1 MKTPAEWKTLFESS
15 AFARQTNYSGPLGP
29 EYNPSGTR
37 LRLWAPTAQKV
48 SVNLYRRGDGG
59 ACMGTL
65 PLERH
70 GQGVWSVYLP
80 GDQHG
85 HYYTFTVEVDGTAY
99 ETGDPYART
108 AGVNGLRSMILD
120 APRIDPP
127 DWNHDHRVIVPAS
140 RRTVWEVSVRDF
152 SQDPAC
158 GVRNAWRGKFMAFTQ
173 KGTTLSSAGTF
184 PTCLDYLKRLG
195 VGYVQLMPIF
205 DFGSVDESRPLTRQY
220 NWGYDPTNYNVPEG
234 SYSTDPTKGEVR
246 VRECKEMI
254 AALHAAGIGV
264 IMDVVYNHMYRNEN
278 PLNSTVP
285 YYFFRQ
291 NPDGSFSNGSG
302 CGNEFASERPMARKY
317 LIDSVLY
324 WAQEYH
330 IDGFRFDLMGL
341 YDVDTMNELRAAL
354 DALPGGRSILMYGE
368 PWQGSGSQLHRYEAN
383 KANLAMLSERIGV
396 FCDNTR
402 DVIKGGCFDAREPG
416 YVEGKPG
423 SFWDIGGAVAAE
435 DLLNGYDAVV
445 LCCGAGRPRPL
456 GLEGGDMPGVC
467 YGTAFLKAAVERQV
481 FGQEP
486 ALPTAEG
493 RHVVVIGT
501 GDTASDCVATALRQ
515 GCAMVLQK
523 NTLFSGTIL
532 DNLRWGNPE
541 ATDAECVEACQAAC
555 ADEFIDRLPDGYH
568 TVIQRGGSNVS
579 GGQKQ
584 RLCIARALLKKP
596 KILILDDSTSAVDTA
611 TDAKIRAAFSSE
623 LKDTTKLIIAQRVAS
638 VCEADLIL
646 VMDGGHIVAQ
656 GTHAELMKNSEIYR
670 EVYESQQEGVSID
683 G

>member
-65 PLERH
+65 PLEQH

-205 DFGSVDESRPLTRQY
+205 DFGSVDESRPLTGSTTGATTPQLQRPRGQLLHRPHERRSPGAGVQGDDSFSPRGGHRRHHGRGVQSY
-220 NWGYDPTNYNVPEG
+220 VPQ
-234 SYSTDPTKGEVR
+234 
-246 VRECKEMI
+246 RE
-254 AALHAAGIGV
+254 
-264 IMDVVYNHMYRNEN
+264 

-285 YYFFRQ
+285 YISPAGTRRQ
-291 NPDGSFSNGSG
+291 LLPTAGR
-302 CGNEFASERPMARKY
+302 GNEFASERPMARKY
-317 LIDSVLY
+317 LMTQCS
-324 WAQEYH
+324 
-330 IDGFRFDLMGL
+330 
-341 YDVDTMNELRAAL
+341 T
-354 DALPGGRSILMYGE
+354 GRRNITS
-368 PWQGSGSQLHRYEAN
+368 
-383 KANLAMLSERIGV
+383 
-396 FCDNTR
+396 
-402 DVIKGGCFDAREPG
+402 
-416 YVEGKPG
+416 
-423 SFWDIGGAVAAE
+423 
-435 DLLNGYDAVV
+435 
-445 LCCGAGRPRPL
+445 
-456 GLEGGDMPGVC
+456 
-467 YGTAFLKAAVERQV
+467 
-481 FGQEP
+481 
-486 ALPTAEG
+486 
-493 RHVVVIGT
+493 
-501 GDTASDCVATALRQ
+501 TASA
-515 GCAMVLQK
+515 
-523 NTLFSGTIL
+523 
-532 DNLRWGNPE
+532 
-541 ATDAECVEACQAAC
+541 
-555 ADEFIDRLPDGYH
+555 
-568 TVIQRGGSNVS
+568 
-579 GGQKQ
+579 
-584 RLCIARALLKKP
+584 
-596 KILILDDSTSAVDTA
+596 STSW
-611 TDAKIRAAFSSE
+611 
-623 LKDTTKLIIAQRVAS
+623 AS
-638 VCEADLIL
+638 
-646 VMDGGHIVAQ
+646 M
-656 GTHAELMKNSEIYR
+656 TWTP
-670 EVYESQQEGVSID
+670 
-683 G
+683 